1 MPQPTT
7 SAPGFLPRLGAILR
21 LRCPRCRTGRVFRS
35 LLRMND
41 PCPHCGLVFER
52 EEGYFLGAMY
62 VSYALGGVLVAAA
75 YFAAAWLW
83 PSLDALT
90 LCLLLMAAY
99 VPLMPVIYRYSRVI
113 WLHIDRAVSPS
124 DVDAGAYEKWREQGH
139 GGAVSGD
146 PLRRNGRP
154 GASGTRPPRAR
165 SED

>member
-1 MPQPTT
+1 MPQTTPT
-7 SAPGFLPRLGAILR
+7 PGFFPRLWALLR
-21 LRCPRCRTGRVFRS
+21 LRCPRCRTGPVFRS

-83 PSLDALT
+83 PGLDSLT

-99 VPLMPVIYRYSRVI
+99 LPLMPLVYRYSRVI
-113 WLHIDRAVSPS
+113 WLHLDRIVSPT
-124 DVDAGAYEKWREQGH
+124 DVDAGAYEKLRGRGTAGQGK
-139 GGAVSGD
+139 
-146 PLRRNGRP
+146 
-154 GASGTRPPRAR
+154 
-165 SED
+165 